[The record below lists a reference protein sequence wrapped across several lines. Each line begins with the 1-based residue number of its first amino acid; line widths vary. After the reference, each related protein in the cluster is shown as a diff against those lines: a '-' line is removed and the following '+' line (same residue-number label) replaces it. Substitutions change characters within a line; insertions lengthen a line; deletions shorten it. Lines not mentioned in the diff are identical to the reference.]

1 MSVTGEHDECMI
13 CLGSL
18 LQAEEED
25 SDDEDNVYIETS
37 IPEIGA
43 VWPCGHCFHLK
54 CWNQW
59 KKDKCPCCNQHAS
72 LFSKIFISAPPP
84 KKTDPLSEDE
94 RAELERY
101 RQAARQQVGGSSE
114 RMLLRD
120 MERSVHGSRGAADA
134 KIRHSMTQMMM
145 VNSRDLRKTERAL
158 KTSEEE
164 HGVTKDILECAQRE
178 LKQAHGE
185 LNELKPKNEQLQKQI
200 EELQREQEEN
210 NSITQSERD
219 RRKIAQLQEKLEK
232 CKEKL
237 IVKNRQLVRR
247 NKELA
252 QKKKLQQAERATKKE
267 EQRASRRTTLELER
281 TKKELELLKELD
293 SFTMNDSEAS
303 LGFSLVWD

>member
-18 LQAEEED
+18 LQAEED

-37 IPEIGA
+37 VPEIGA

-59 KKDKCPCCNQHAS
+59 NKDKCPCCNQHAS

-84 KKTDPLSEDE
+84 KKPDLLSEDE

-101 RQAARQQVGGSSE
+101 RQAARQQVGGSE

-145 VNSRDLRKTERAL
+145 VNSRDLRKAERAL
-158 KTSEEE
+158 KESKED
-164 HGVTKDILECAQRE
+164 HGMTKDILACAQRE
-178 LKQAHGE
+178 LEQAHSE

-200 EELQREQEEN
+200 EELQREQEAN
-210 NSITQSERD
+210 DSTTQSERD
-219 RRKIAQLQEKLEK
+219 RKKIAQLQEKLEK
-232 CKEKL
+232 YKEKL

-252 QKKKLQQAERATKKE
+252 AKKKAQRAEMATKVE
-267 EQRASRRTTLELER
+267 EQKVSRRTTLELER

-303 LGFSLVWD
+303 LGLSVIW